1 MTMGS
6 RRHDPAARPLAV
18 SARGLVKVY
27 ERGDV
32 TVRALDGVD
41 LDIEQGS
48 YVAVVGPSGSGKS
61 TLLHL
66 LSALDRPTAGDVMIA
81 GQRVSRCDDDQLSD
95 LRRDE
100 IGFVFQFFNLLPTL
114 SAWENVALPAV
125 FAGARLPRLRDRA
138 EGLLDL
144 VGMGHRSGHRPA
156 ELSGG
161 QMQRVAIARALMTDP
176 SLVVADEPTGN
187 LDSAAG
193 EQVLDLLGSL
203 VAGGLTLVMVTHSA
217 EAAGRAHRIVHIRD
231 GQVAWDGVRRRRF
244 VGTQPVPGPEPVRPP
259 GREPG
264 PGPEPFRPP
273 ARRVSDGRW

>member
-6 RRHDPAARPLAV
+6 HRHDPVARPLAV

-41 LDIEQGS
+41 LDIERGS

-125 FAGARLPRLRDRA
+125 FAGARLPRLRRRA
-138 EGLLDL
+138 EDLLAL
-144 VGMGHRSGHRPA
+144 VGMGHRSGHRPG

-217 EAAGRAHRIVHIRD
+217 EAAGRANRIVHIRD
-231 GQVAWDGVRRRRF
+231 GQVAWDGVRRRR
-244 VGTQPVPGPEPVRPP
+244 VVDARPRPEPVRPP
-259 GREPG
+259 AP
-264 PGPEPFRPP
+264 PSARPP
-273 ARRVSDGRW
+273 TRRVSDGRW